1 MLADQL
7 DYVIGVDTHL
17 EEHVLAVVAV
27 PSGAVA
33 GRRSIAADARG
44 YAAALRFAAT
54 AADGARAWAID
65 GAGSYGAGL
74 ARYLSAPG
82 ETVLEISLTPH
93 SERRLKGKDDAPARS
108 DRAGGAR
115 GRDARAPS

>member
-44 YAAALRFAAT
+44 YAAAAFAAT

-108 DRAGGAR
+108 GPRGGAR